1 MSATGTAIQIQ
12 RVGPRRGAIV
22 MSVVLAATLGI
33 GFFAGR
39 ITESI
44 PSTAQDA
51 ISVTVPDVAWAS
63 DGATLKGRVYEK
75 TLGGVA
81 VGTGG
86 ATSGSMTPHVPK
98 RADATEATPDRVGSN
113 HYLPKQW
120 HM

>member
-1 MSATGTAIQIQ
+1 MSAAGTAIQIQ

-39 ITESI
+39 ITESV
-44 PSTAQDA
+44 PSKAPVA
-51 ISVTVPDVAWAS
+51 ISQIAPDVAWAT
-63 DGATLKGRVYEK
+63 DGAIVKGTVYEK
-75 TLGGVA
+75 TLGGSA

-86 ATSGSMTPHVPK
+86 PAIGGLAPHVPK
-98 RADATEATPDRVGSN
+98 RADATEATSDRVGSN